1 MRSWEL
7 KGKVSLKT
15 WSVRQIS
22 SKDKSH
28 ADIKMNSKS
37 SFQADQHGEN
47 LLHLFNKSRAFIKQ
61 T

>member
-22 SKDKSH
+22 AKDKSH
-28 ADIKMNSKS
+28 ADIKMNSKIS
-37 SFQADQHGEN
+37 LQAEQHGDN
-47 LLHLFNKSRAFIKQ
+47 
-61 T
+61 